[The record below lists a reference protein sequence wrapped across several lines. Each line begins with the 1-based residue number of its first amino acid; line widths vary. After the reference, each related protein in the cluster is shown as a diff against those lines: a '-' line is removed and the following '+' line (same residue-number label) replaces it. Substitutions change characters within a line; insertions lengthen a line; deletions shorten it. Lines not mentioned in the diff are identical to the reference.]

1 MKPLNRKHIPSPVLP
16 IKVLQFGGGNFLRAF
31 IGYMIDRFNQKT
43 NSDLGIAVIKTTAE
57 GNYNDWKAQDGL
69 YHVRTRGIQEGELIA
84 DIDLVTAVSSIIH
97 LYEEWDNYLA
107 LARSA
112 SVQFIFSNTTEG
124 GLMISEEDKS
134 TDTPPISFPA
144 KLTVWLHERFRHFQG
159 DEKMGC
165 IIMPCE
171 LLIDNGALLKNLILT
186 TAKKWQLSID
196 FIQWIETA
204 NTFCNTLVDR
214 IVPGVQRTQ
223 LPEIWED
230 IGYQDNM
237 FTEGE
242 PYHLFAIEAPE
253 SVATTLP
260 LHEIGLNVVYTDNL
274 APFRQRKVSIL
285 NGAHTGIVPVAYL
298 YGIRIVRDAVEDD
311 LTGTFLLRMIE
322 EEILPTLDMP
332 PSELRKYMTSVIDRF
347 KNPYINHYLINIAL
361 NSFSKF
367 KARLLPTIQAYYRIY
382 HQAPPLISFSFACT
396 ILFYRGLFDGE
407 HIPLNDDPA
416 VLHLMKTLWEKHPD
430 DYEIIVHQV
439 LSWSAFWGED
449 LTNYQGFSGLI
460 AAYLQLIED
469 FGMEY
474 NLNMVLAEEE
484 SLE

>member
-31 IGYMIDRFNQKT
+31 IGYMIDHFNQTT
-43 NSDLGIAVIKTTAE
+43 NSDLGIAVIKTTSE

-84 DIDLVTAVSSIIH
+84 DVDLITSISAIIH
-97 LYEEWDNYLA
+97 IYEEWHNYLA

-124 GLMISEEDKS
+124 GLTISEKDKL
-134 TDTPPISFPA
+134 TDTPPVSFPA
-144 KLTVWLHERFRHFQG
+144 KLTAWLYERFRHFQG

-165 IIMPCE
+165 IIIPCE
-171 LLIDNGALLKNLILT
+171 LLVDNGQLLKDLVLA
-186 TAKKWQLSID
+186 TAEKWQLSAA
-196 FIQWIETA
+196 FKHWLVTA

-214 IVPGVQRTQ
+214 IVPSVQRAQ

-230 IGYQDNM
+230 IGYQDYM

-253 SVATTLP
+253 AVATALP
-260 LHEIGLNVVYTDNL
+260 LHEVGLNVVFTDNL

-285 NGAHTGIVPVAYL
+285 NGAHTAIVPVAYL
-298 YGIRIVRDAVEDD
+298 CGIRIVRDAVEDD
-311 LTGTFLLRMIE
+311 LTGTFLSRLIE

-332 PSELRKYMTSVIDRF
+332 MSALEKYKASVIDRF

-367 KARLLPTIQAYYRIY
+367 KARLLPTIKRYYAQH
-382 HQAPPLISFSFACT
+382 HQAPPLISFSFACML
-396 ILFYRGLFDGE
+396 LFYRGLFDGE
-407 HIPLNDDPA
+407 RIPLNDDPV
-416 VLHLMKTLWEKHPD
+416 VLHLMKTLWEKYPD
-430 DYEIIVHQV
+430 DCEIIVHQM
-439 LSWSAFWGED
+439 LSWSSFWDED
-449 LTNYQGFSGLI
+449 LTNYQGFSSLI
-460 AAYLQLIED
+460 AVYVQLIED

-474 NLNMVLAEEE
+474 NLNVVLAEEE